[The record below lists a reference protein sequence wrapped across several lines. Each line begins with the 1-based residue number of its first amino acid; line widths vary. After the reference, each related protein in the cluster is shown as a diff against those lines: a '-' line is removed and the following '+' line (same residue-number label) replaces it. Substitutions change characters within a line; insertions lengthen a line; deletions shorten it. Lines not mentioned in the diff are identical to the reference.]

1 MGVLHLYFLFSKYFF
16 ESNSS
21 KSVFCFECS
30 VGQEVYTN
38 ENIFLLKM
46 SAKLSKAHCLLS
58 ERERERCSKFS
69 SEHYRN
75 DFFERTKALSV
86 PYLNPVVC
94 VSKAFFV
101 SDKNS

>member
-46 SAKLSKAHCLLS
+46 SAKLSKAHGLLIVNAS
-58 ERERERCSKFS
+58 GAQNFHLSTIA
-69 SEHYRN
+69 